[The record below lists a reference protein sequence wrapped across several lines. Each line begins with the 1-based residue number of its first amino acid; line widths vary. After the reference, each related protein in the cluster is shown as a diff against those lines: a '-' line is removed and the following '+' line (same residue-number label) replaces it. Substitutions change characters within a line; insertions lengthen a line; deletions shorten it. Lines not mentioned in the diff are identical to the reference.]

1 MKDAYERLRE
11 RMDDLG
17 TGYPATE
24 GGVEIRILKKLFTE
38 EEADLFV
45 RLTPLLETPE
55 DAAKRLGRE
64 VGQTAEL
71 LNRMAQKGQLL
82 RLQKG
87 DTVRFAPMP
96 YVAGI
101 FDLQVNT
108 MDRELAVAMD
118 EYYDTEL
125 GRTPQSFKTPLFRT
139 IPINKEL
146 VVQWPI
152 SPYEDALEILENH
165 DVFAVVPCVC
175 RTWRKL
181 SDKGCEK
188 PVETCLQL
196 GSTATHFVK
205 QGIGRFINKE
215 EAKEIVK
222 SSEKSGLVLQPF
234 NSQKVGTLCSCCG
247 DCCGMLRS
255 LKKQPVPAA
264 AVKSNYYA
272 VVDVEE
278 CTGCE
283 TCLDRCQMEAVE
295 IVDEKA
301 VIDLDRCIGCGL
313 CVTTC
318 ETDAMSLSMK
328 TDDQLYVP
336 PKSLTETYMRIANER
351 GKA

>member
-1 MKDAYERLRE
+1 MKGPYEKLRE
-11 RMDDLG
+11 RMDDFG

-24 GGVEIRILKKLFTE
+24 SGVEIRILKKLFTE

-45 RLTPLLETPE
+45 HLTPVLQTPE
-55 DAAKRLGRE
+55 EAGKRLGRE
-64 VGQTAEL
+64 AEEIVEL
-71 LNRMAQKGQLL
+71 MNRMAQKGLLL
-82 RLQKG
+82 RHQKG
-87 DTVRFAPMP
+87 ETIRFAPMP

-108 MDRELAVAMD
+108 MDQELARAMD

-152 SPYEDALEILENH
+152 SPYEDVLEILENH

-181 SDKGCEK
+181 SDKACEK

-196 GSTATHFVK
+196 GSNAMHFVK
-205 QGIGRFINKE
+205 QGIGRFISKE

-222 SSEKSGLVLQPF
+222 SSEKTGLVLQPF
-234 NSQKVGTLCSCCG
+234 NSQKVGTICSCCG

-264 AVKSNYYA
+264 AVRSNYYA
-272 VVDVEE
+272 VVDIEK
-278 CTGCE
+278 CSGCE
-283 TCLDRCQMEAVE
+283 TCLERCQMEAIE
-295 IVDEKA
+295 IANEKA
-301 VIDLDRCIGCGL
+301 VIDLGRCIGCGL

-318 ETDAMSLSMK
+318 ETDAMSLSKK

-336 PKSLTETYMRIANER
+336 PKSITETYMRIAKER